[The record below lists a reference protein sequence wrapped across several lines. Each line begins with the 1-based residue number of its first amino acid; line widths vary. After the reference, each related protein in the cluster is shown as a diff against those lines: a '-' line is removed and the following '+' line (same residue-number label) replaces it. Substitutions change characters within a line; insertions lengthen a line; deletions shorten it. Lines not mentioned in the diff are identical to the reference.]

1 MVRYNILYRQ
11 DSAYERRLKK
21 TPHKYLKT
29 WKTFNQLK
37 QKF

>member
-1 MVRYNILYRQ
+1 MVRYTIQDRQ
-11 DSAYERRLKK
+11 DSPYERRLKK
-21 TPHKYLKT
+21 KPHKYLKT